1 MSNINKIISLNE
13 INDFFINLEMQS
25 VSYSY
30 EIKENIKLFK
40 YLCFSYDKELNHIV
54 LLSIPIKLIEFFN
67 SNEKQLLYFINVFN
81 KINNPIIKKYIINQV
96 YKYRRYNLS
105 NMTKYL
111 Y

>member
-1 MSNINKIISLNE
+1 MSNVNKIINLNE

-25 VSYSY
+25 VVYSY

-40 YLCFSYDKELNHIV
+40 SLCLSYDKELNHLL

-81 KINNPIIKKYIINQV
+81 KINNPIIKKYILNQV
-96 YKYRRYNLS
+96 FQYRKNNLA
-105 NMTKYL
+105 NITKYL